1 METTPQE
8 TKIDNLRVHSTAK
21 GKVKLVVEA
30 IRTKRGVKPTLTEA
44 LEIMADHFLAT
55 AA

>member
-1 METTPQE
+1 MEAQPQE

-21 GKVKLVVEA
+21 SKIRLVVEA
-30 IRTKRGVKPTLTEA
+30 IRTKRGIKPTLTEA
-44 LEIMADHFLAT
+44 VEIMADHFMAT

>member
-1 METTPQE
+1 MQDGTQE

-21 GKVKLVVEA
+21 GKVKQVVEA
-30 IRTKRGVKPTLTEA
+30 IRTKRGIKPTLTEA
-44 LEIMADHFLAT
+44 LEIMADHYMAT